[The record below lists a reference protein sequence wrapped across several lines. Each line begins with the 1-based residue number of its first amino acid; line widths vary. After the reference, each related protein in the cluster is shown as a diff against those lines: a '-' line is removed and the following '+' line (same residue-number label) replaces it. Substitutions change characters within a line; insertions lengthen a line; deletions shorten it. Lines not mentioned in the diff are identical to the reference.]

1 MPALAG
7 KTLLTQDGSE
17 VKADDVLSGKEKIA
31 LYFSAHWCPPCR
43 KFTPILKEFY
53 EDVKEEDED
62 KLEIIFISS
71 DKSEEEQVEYH
82 KEDQG
87 EWLRVP
93 YGDVETRDA
102 LKKEFGVCAGIEK
115 ENLGIINN
123 HKSGI
128 PCLLV
133 LDADKKD
140 VKIFDG
146 VNDVKT
152 MGPVAVDMKC
162 YLFNSVIE
170 DPETCPPEDLYQ
182 RTFADLVT
190 AAAEASRGA
199 LLLVVGCLAVGK
211 KLLDQVSTH
220 AFEQSRGTGVSI
232 EVYET
237 TRDGATAGQ
246 LLESTDCQS
255 PEDLLACVSLGHSL
269 ISSPYNDLCSVLKL
283 HGASVTV
290 INSSCNSLG
299 SFIFPSFIRTIP
311 SITHTC
317 LILCLPSVVSHHESL
332 ERDLRRALA
341 LVGRRPVDAEQQLE
355 DLITAWEAKYGM
367 GEIGET
373 SRFSRL
379 QAVER
384 KLREDIDRI
393 TEECDR
399 HRRRVGVLSDRLSEV
414 AQFGVL
420 TGGKDKDEATREE
433 LAESRQARKELMTKL
448 EELEGVKTE
457 IEADRD
463 RLAVEAGAQSRANEK
478 MKAEVLKWRRS
489 LEALQQQ
496 VAKDS
501 ELWIAET
508 SNLSA
513 ELQRWKEKSAK
524 ADSALEESE
533 RARVEAQG
541 QVELVKADLSS
552 TRGRVTD
559 LEGQL
564 SKQSRSFQETV
575 VDIRREHEL
584 IRTELETETQRL
596 RRELDERNADMLEAA
611 QKATQLNGTIEALQ
625 EENAHV
631 VDDNNRYRLRVE
643 GLTRRVAELTQL
655 WQESREEQAQQLT
668 AALRL
673 ADEKSHELEVVNAEV
688 IALRSEKNS
697 LVEEL
702 SRLHHSSSSAAAP
715 EGGWMSQAELAVAGT
730 ELIPVTS
737 LSWRSQD
744 ITRELEEAHN
754 QMKAE
759 IVQLTAA
766 LAAAERAA
774 VEAQEQQALSSRMP
788 SGFQRELLDKRNN
801 WCQTEIAGSK
811 LGLPEPSKSFDDF
824 VTRQVVA
831 AASCVEQELLSKV
844 QLLESAVECSRMSSE
859 DTRGRALR
867 DRTSRMDTQDAL
879 EKATAEAVDLRRKME
894 RSIRG
899 LAVAEETN
907 QELQRDVL
915 ALKERLKTTEE
926 LHREELANLTEHDS
940 KALRDIIA
948 SREGRMLQMET
959 SRLEAAAHAAALRER
974 DTVIGALREERDRL
988 EGEIRDLR
996 SDNLSLTAR
1005 LEDLSRSLRQ
1015 SGNESAEKM
1024 SQQIAGYEE
1033 VIATLRA
1040 RCDELQRR
1048 PSEGRDSDKS
1058 LRVEVDTLQHQLIS
1072 LREELLESSRLLA
1085 EQVSRSTLQV
1095 DGYEGVIA
1103 GLRSRCQELEDAVTR
1118 SELAHSEEL
1127 RALNEAKSEA
1137 VACLEAKLS
1146 ETQGLLSEAMHK
1158 MEQVSPMDEQRR
1170 RQAQTQTWVDSSSPE
1185 NHHEEM
1191 VAEIPIMSA
1200 EESVVGVQIQR
1211 AELLSMGLEDM
1222 KCRAIIDNSLSVEA
1236 SRSAIEELS
1245 RLREEL
1251 VDAKDELKSAQML
1264 AAQQG
1269 RQNSRLQ
1276 ELMGTRDQQSIER
1289 ISLLREDFCAREG
1302 HLKKGMQRVLAELA
1316 SSLEV
1321 PVDRSFSSSV
1331 IDSVALGGAL
1341 KRAIE
1346 ALQEKQSFSEGR
1358 QEDLQRQL
1366 ERANLALGQA
1376 RSSASELLE
1385 EFRAIMGA
1393 MSLPVGTRSTPD
1405 LSESVAGEVR
1415 RLLAVASE
1423 SRLREE
1429 ELKGNCARLQGEI
1442 DEYIFQLRSQQEEN
1456 EALRRELGLAEDAR
1470 DELETRM
1477 ARLSDKVDT
1486 SNGVA
1491 RSARAELECRQAEVE
1506 QLAAD
1511 NVRLLEEARRTRASS
1526 SACAE
1531 EFERRSREETA
1542 MVFDDAIARL
1552 QVVEDRHASNITEV
1566 HRSCED
1572 RGLMLMEDVRA
1583 FRNLAELRARSA
1595 EEAAE
1600 WMGTL
1605 LEASREHSEA
1615 LAGELHEVRVEVED
1629 LREELERT
1637 QELMVVEEGRHR
1649 VEVQSLRTRLVDSG
1663 EDWTT
1668 REGLS
1673 MRLGDAESS
1682 LAAAEGSR
1690 RGFARFLTAFEQLT
1704 ARWVESLEGFERVS
1718 MRCADYESRQ
1728 GPNSFALATSGSLRK
1743 YAMAPREMD
1752 AISELISSS
1761 RKEVSRFCKT
1771 TREGL
1776 GRFSERSQETLH
1788 SLERAT
1794 MSNEDLMSRGWMAL
1808 VEVNAVKVRTEH
1820 QRSALRKYA
1829 KNICDKVVEVWYKH
1843 DKMTERLRVA
1853 EASRDE
1859 LQQKYH
1865 QAKQQ

>member
-1 MPALAG
+1 MSLELSVSTSSLSTSPAASPRVVAAVPKNCEG
-7 KTLLTQDGSE
+7 
-17 VKADDVLSGKEKIA
+17 VVI
-31 LYFSAHWCPPCR
+31 
-43 KFTPILKEFY
+43 
-53 EDVKEEDED
+53 DED
-62 KLEIIFISS
+62 KVHYRGLS
-71 DKSEEEQVEYH
+71 
-82 KEDQG
+82 
-87 EWLRVP
+87 
-93 YGDVETRDA
+93 
-102 LKKEFGVCAGIEK
+102 
-115 ENLGIINN
+115 
-123 HKSGI
+123 
-128 PCLLV
+128 
-133 LDADKKD
+133 
-140 VKIFDG
+140 
-146 VNDVKT
+146 
-152 MGPVAVDMKC
+152 

-170 DPETCPPEDLYQ
+170 DPDACSPEDLYQ

-190 AAAEASRGA
+190 VAAEARRGA
-199 LLLVVGCLAVGK
+199 LLLVVGSLAVGK

-220 AFEQSRGTGVSI
+220 AFEQSRGTGVSF

-246 LLESTDCQS
+246 LLESTDCES

-283 HGASVTV
+283 RGASVTV

-317 LILCLPSVVSHHESL
+317 LILCLPSVVSNHESL

-367 GEIGET
+367 GEVEET
-373 SRFSRL
+373 SRVSRL

-384 KLREDIDRI
+384 KLRDDIDRI

-399 HRRRVGVLSDRLSEV
+399 HRRRVSVLSDRLSEV

-433 LAESRQARKELMTKL
+433 LAESRRARKELMTKL

-463 RLAVEAGAQSRANEK
+463 RLAVEAGAQSRASEK

-496 VAKDS
+496 VTTDA
-501 ELWIAET
+501 EVRRAET
-508 SNLSA
+508 SKLSA

-611 QKATQLNGTIEALQ
+611 QKATQLKGTIEALQ

-673 ADEKSHELEVVNAEV
+673 ADEKSHELEVVTAEV

-702 SRLHHSSSSAAAP
+702 SRLHHSSSSAAAQ
-715 EGGWMSQAELAVAGT
+715 ESGWMSQAEIALAGT
-730 ELIPVTS
+730 DLIPVTS

-759 IVQLTAA
+759 IVQLTVA

-774 VEAQEQQALSSRMP
+774 VEAQEQQALSSRLP
-788 SGFQRELLDKRNN
+788 SGFQRELLDRRNN

-811 LGLPEPSKSFDDF
+811 LRLPEPSKSFDDF
-824 VTRQVVA
+824 VSQQVVA
-831 AASCVEQELLSKV
+831 AASCLEQQLLSKV
-844 QLLESAVECSRMSSE
+844 RLLETAVECSRMSSE
-859 DTRGRALR
+859 DFRGRALR
-867 DRTSRMDTQDAL
+867 DRMSRMDSQDAL
-879 EKATAEAVDLRRKME
+879 EKATADAVDLRRKME
-894 RSIRG
+894 RSIRE
-899 LAVAEETN
+899 LTVAEDKN
-907 QELQRDVL
+907 QELQREVL

-948 SREGRMLQMET
+948 SREGRMLQMKT

-974 DTVIGALREERDRL
+974 DTVVGALREERDRL
-988 EGEIRDLR
+988 QEEIRDHR

-1005 LEDLSRSLRQ
+1005 LEDLGRSLYQ
-1015 SGNESAEKM
+1015 SENENAEKM

-1033 VIATLRA
+1033 VIAALRA

-1048 PSEGRDSDKS
+1048 PSECPSDSNSS
-1058 LRVEVDTLQHQLIS
+1058 LQKKVDSLQNQLAS

-1085 EQVSRSTLQV
+1085 EQVSRSTLQA

-1127 RALNEAKSEA
+1127 RALNEAKCEA
-1137 VACLEAKLS
+1137 VGCLEAKLA

-1158 MEQVSPMDEQRR
+1158 MEQVSPIDDQRR

-1191 VAEIPIMSA
+1191 VAEIPIMPA
-1200 EESVVGVQIQR
+1200 EESVVAVQSQR
-1211 AELLSMGLEDM
+1211 AELLSMALEDM
-1222 KCRAIIDNSLSVEA
+1222 KCRAIVDNSLSVEA
-1236 SRSAIEELS
+1236 SKSALEELS

-1269 RQNSRLQ
+1269 RENSRLQ
-1276 ELMGTRDQQSIER
+1276 ELMAARDQLSIER

-1302 HLKKGMQRVLAELA
+1302 HLKNGMQRVLAELA

-1321 PVDRSFSSSV
+1321 PVDKGFSSSV
-1331 IDSVALGGAL
+1331 VDSVALGGAL

-1376 RSSASELLE
+1376 RSSASGLLE

-1393 MSLPVGTRSTPD
+1393 MSLPAGTRSTPD
-1405 LSESVAGEVR
+1405 LPGSVADEVR

-1429 ELKGNCARLQGEI
+1429 ELKRNCARLQGEI
-1442 DEYIFQLRSQQEEN
+1442 DEYISQLRSQQEEN
-1456 EALRRELGLAEDAR
+1456 EALRRELRLAEDAR
-1470 DELETRM
+1470 NELETGM
-1477 ARLSDKVDT
+1477 ARLSDEIHT

-1506 QLAAD
+1506 QLTAD
-1511 NVRLLEEARRTRASS
+1511 NKSLLEEARRTRESTS
-1526 SACAE
+1526 TCAE
-1531 EFERRSREETA
+1531 EFERRSREEAA

-1552 QVVEDRHASNITEV
+1552 QVVEDRHASKITEV
-1566 HRSCED
+1566 YRSCEE
-1572 RGLMLMEDVRA
+1572 RGLMLLEDIHAV
-1583 FRNLAELRARSA
+1583 RNLAELRARAA

-1673 MRLGDAESS
+1673 MRLGDAESL

-1690 RGFARFLTAFEQLT
+1690 TGFARLLTAFEQLT
-1704 ARWVESLEGFERVS
+1704 ARWVESLEGFEQVS

-1743 YAMAPREMD
+1743 YATAPREMD

-1794 MSNEDLMSRGWMAL
+1794 MSNEDLMSRGPRRAS
-1808 VEVNAVKVRTEH
+1808 TECP
-1820 QRSALRKYA
+1820 A
-1829 KNICDKVVEVWYKH
+1829 KICEEH
-1843 DKMTERLRVA
+1843 L
-1853 EASRDE
+1853 
-1859 LQQKYH
+1859 
-1865 QAKQQ
+1865 